1 MEPLQAVVLGAIQ
14 GLTEFFPVSSSG
26 HLVIFQQLMG
36 LKEPVLLFD
45 ISVHVGTLAAIFC
58 YYFKDILR
66 LAAAFFQVLPWG
78 EPKSGRPVSPE
89 TLAESRMAWLIVA
102 GSVPTA
108 LIGSMLNTVS
118 DVLFSSLALVGL
130 ALVVTGAIVLVTRG
144 APPGSGGESAVS
156 LKKALWIGTVQ
167 GLAVI
172 PGISRSGSTIAA
184 SLFLGIDRDT
194 AARFSFLLSVPAIL
208 GALVLEISGGSGSS
222 GNVSA
227 GVVALGT
234 VTAFVVGYAALSLLV
249 KLVQKGRLYVFAPYC
264 FLLGIIALMAGGG
277 GAAF

>member
-1 MEPLQAVVLGAIQ
+1 M
-14 GLTEFFPVSSSG
+14 
-26 HLVIFQQLMG
+26 
-36 LKEPVLLFD
+36 
-45 ISVHVGTLAAIFC
+45 
-58 YYFKDILR
+58 
-66 LAAAFFQVLPWG
+66 
-78 EPKSGRPVSPE
+78 
-89 TLAESRMAWLIVA
+89 
-102 GSVPTA
+102 
-108 LIGSMLNTVS
+108 
-118 DVLFSSLALVGL
+118 
-130 ALVVTGAIVLVTRG
+130 
-144 APPGSGGESAVS
+144 
-156 LKKALWIGTVQ
+156 
-167 GLAVI
+167 I

-277 GAAF
+277 GAAY

>member
-1 MEPLQAVVLGAIQ
+1 
-14 GLTEFFPVSSSG
+14 
-26 HLVIFQQLMG
+26 
-36 LKEPVLLFD
+36 
-45 ISVHVGTLAAIFC
+45 
-58 YYFKDILR
+58 
-66 LAAAFFQVLPWG
+66 
-78 EPKSGRPVSPE
+78 
-89 TLAESRMAWLIVA
+89 MAWLIVA

-130 ALVVTGAIVLVTRG
+130 ALVVTGAIVLATRW

-194 AARFSFLLSVPAIL
+194 AARFSFLLSIPAIL

-277 GAAF
+277 GAAY